1 MATAFTITVLTPA
14 YNRAHTLGRLYE
26 SLLAQTYRE
35 FEWVV
40 IDDGSED
47 GTEAL
52 VRSWIA
58 DGPIEIRYHRQPNRG
73 KHVAVNA
80 GLELARGEYTSIVDS
95 DDWFPPDALER
106 LMHHWSRIPPEQR
119 DGFSGVVGLCA
130 YDDGRIV
137 GDRYPSDPLDC
148 DPAELTYVYRVRGDK
163 QSLVRTSVLR
173 EFPFPFEELRGYV
186 TESLVWNRM
195 ALKYRER
202 HVNEVVL
209 VKEYRRGGISTRALE
224 LQIRA
229 APATRQFYLEELKL
243 PRRLTRRRRL
253 RSYANYIRFSLHAA
267 NGLRDQARAAPSKAA
282 WAGLVP
288 AGAALYLRD
297 RLRFLGTG
305 SKA

>member
-1 MATAFTITVLTPA
+1 VSGSPVISVLTPA

-58 DGPIEIRYHRQPNRG
+58 DGPIEICYHRQPNRG

-173 EFPFPFEELRGYV
+173 EFPFPFDDVRYV
-186 TESLVWNRM
+186 TPQLVWNRM

-229 APATRQFYLEELKL
+229 APATRQFYLEEVRL
-243 PRRLTRRRRL
+243 PRAIPLGRRL
-253 RSYANYIRFSLHAA
+253 RSYANYVRFSLHGGTPLLEQA
-267 NGLRDQARAAPSKAA
+267 NDAPSAA
-282 WAGLVP
+282 TWVALAPLGV
-288 AGAALYLRD
+288 ALYLRD
-297 RLRFLGTG
+297 RLRVHGVH
-305 SKA
+305 SRP